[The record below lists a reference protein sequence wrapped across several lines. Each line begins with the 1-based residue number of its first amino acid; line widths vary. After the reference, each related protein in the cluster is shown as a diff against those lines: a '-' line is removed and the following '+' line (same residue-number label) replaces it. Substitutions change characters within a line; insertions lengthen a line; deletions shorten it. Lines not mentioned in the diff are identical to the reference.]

1 MQRKASSTGN
11 RPKCKCYSLEMLL
24 LVKIASSESKFNSR
38 NEGVSK
44 MTKILQDW
52 LWSFK
57 IQTKKKK
64 N

>member
-52 LWSFK
+52 L
-57 IQTKKKK
+57 
-64 N
+64 